1 MDFDLPP
8 GATYHTRPMPHGWSK
23 PRDLAKLAEMN
34 ALFEFEI
41 PLGDLP
47 GIPEEFALADRPVQ
61 VRLQFGREQGLA
73 VADIRLH
80 AVLRPLCQRCL
91 GVMKLEISAASHV
104 AIVASEAAAAQ
115 VPEEL
120 ETFLAPD
127 GHGTLA
133 GLAAE
138 ELMLALPI
146 VARHGPAERCSAGDA
161 AAAAG
166 KVDTVAL
173 PADGPAAE
181 VTQRPF
187 ADLRA
192 LLERGKS

>member
-8 GATYHTRPMPHGWSK
+8 MPTYHTRPMPNGWSK

-34 ALFEFEI
+34 AQFEFEI

-47 GIPEEFALADRPVQ
+47 GIPEGFALADQPVQ
-61 VRLQFGREQGLA
+61 VRLQFARERGLA
-73 VADIRLH
+73 VADIRLK

-91 GVMKLEISAASHV
+91 GAMHLEVAADSHV
-104 AIVASEAAAAQ
+104 AIVDSEAAAAA

-120 ETFLAPD
+120 ETFLAPG
-127 GHGTLA
+127 GHGSLA
-133 GLAAE
+133 ALAAE
-138 ELMLALPI
+138 ELLLALPI
-146 VARHGPAERCSAGDA
+146 VPRHGPGERCVVADENAAREIEKTVTPAGA
-161 AAAAG
+161 P
-166 KVDTVAL
+166 V
-173 PADGPAAE
+173 AE

-192 LLERGKS
+192 LLERGKG